1 MESNLSL
8 VFLLHIFISFTDL
21 SKSISSAWRN
31 IDNETKLFCA
41 QLSDI
46 GNQKY
51 KKEMHRRKSDSSL
64 NSETKSLKK
73 KTSKPTARASK
84 QNKKVPATV
93 TSNSTVTSSNVSD
106 FASSST
112 STDAR
117 MATGSAME
125 MQGQTSTSFM
135 RPDFYTTY
143 SQLLS
148 SAAPSNSGTYAQSS
162 SALSN
167 PGTAASS
174 YSNSARSNYSDHSC
188 GSEPQELSDVDL
200 SSEDILNMYYKS

>member
-1 MESNLSL
+1 
-8 VFLLHIFISFTDL
+8 
-21 SKSISSAWRN
+21 
-31 IDNETKLFCA
+31 
-41 QLSDI
+41 
-46 GNQKY
+46 
-51 KKEMHRRKSDSSL
+51 MHRRKSDSSL

-117 MATGSAME
+117 RATGSAME
-125 MQGQTSTSFM
+125 MQGQKSTSFM
-135 RPDFYTTY
+135 RPDLYTTY

-148 SAAPSNSGTYAQSS
+148 SVAPSNSGTYAQSS

-167 PGTAASS
+167 PGTAAASSS

>member
-1 MESNLSL
+1 MSL
-8 VFLLHIFISFTDL
+8 VFSSSAFISFTDL

-73 KTSKPTARASK
+73 KTKPTARAST
-84 QNKKVPATV
+84 QNKQVSATV
-93 TSNSTVTSSNVSD
+93 TSNSTMTNSNVSD

-117 MATGSAME
+117 RAIGSAME

-135 RPDFYTTY
+135 RPDFYTSY

-148 SAAPSNSGTYAQSS
+148 SAAQSNSGIYAQSS

-174 YSNSARSNYSDHSC
+174 NCNSARPNNSDHSC